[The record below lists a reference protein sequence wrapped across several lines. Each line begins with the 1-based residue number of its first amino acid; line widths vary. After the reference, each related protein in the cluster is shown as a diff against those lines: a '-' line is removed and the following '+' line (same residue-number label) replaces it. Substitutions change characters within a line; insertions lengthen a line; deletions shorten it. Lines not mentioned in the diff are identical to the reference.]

1 MPAGAIGDKA
11 LSSPAMCGRFT
22 QYFTYAELHA
32 YFSFFAD
39 AFSTPPT
46 NMQPRWHLCPTD
58 PVWVVVPSETGL
70 RFEQMR
76 WGLAPYWWKQPLKKL
91 PATFNARAETV
102 DTKPTFREA
111 FKRRRCVIPASG
123 YYEWQDVADG
133 KQPWYFTP
141 REGPIVMIAALWEI
155 WKNPEPPHETV
166 RSTTMV
172 ITEPNDFVAQYH
184 DRMPV
189 LLTRETLGDWLSG
202 AKGLELLKPDEAD
215 LIKAWPVSRT
225 VNSSKAPD
233 SPELIRPIKL
243 G

>member
-1 MPAGAIGDKA
+1 
-11 LSSPAMCGRFT
+11 MCGRFT
-22 QYFTYAELHA
+22 QYFSYAELHA
-32 YFSFFAD
+32 YFSFFGETLT
-39 AFSTPPT
+39 TPPT
-46 NMQPRWHLCPTD
+46 NLQPRWHLCPTD
-58 PVWVVVPSETGL
+58 PVWVVLHGENGL
-70 RFEQMR
+70 RLEQMR

-102 DTKPTFREA
+102 ETKPMFREA

-141 REGPIVMIAALWEI
+141 REGPIVLIAGLWET
-155 WKNPEPPHETV
+155 WKDPEPPRDTV

-172 ITEPNDFVAQYH
+172 ITEPNSFVAQYH

-189 LLTRETLGDWLSG
+189 LLTRETAGDWLSG
-202 AKGLELLKPDEAD
+202 AKGSELLKPDEND
-215 LIKAWPVSRT
+215 LVKAWPVSRK

-233 SPELIRPIKL
+233 APDLIAPIQL
-243 G
+243 